1 MLFKRG
7 YWLIDNALLTVVY
20 KHSCN
25 AIRFAMQSRG
35 VLSLSQCVIALHCN
49 TYCIEIMFVRRGKN
63 TETYRESLYSNTGF
77 LLK

>member
-35 VLSLSQCVIALHCN
+35 VLSLSQCDCIATQHVL
-49 TYCIEIMFVRRGKN
+49 FVRRGKN